1 MAAVFSNRSVISGFN
16 LQPDTT
22 YYFAVAAYGEDSG
35 GQTLNSQR
43 SQQAQVKT
51 LTGGTPGGDI
61 TNSLGMSFKS
71 LPAGTFTMGSPSN
84 PAEPERSSDE
94 TQHQVM
100 LSSFYMQTTEVT
112 QSQWKA
118 VMGNT
123 IAPHF
128 IACGDTCP
136 MEQVSWNDIQTFLTA
151 LNGRGDGTYRLPTE
165 AEWEY
170 AARANSTT
178 AFANGGITNTYCS
191 PVDTNLDAMGWYC
204 GNADSKTHPVQGK
217 QANAFGLYDMHGNV
231 WEWVQDWYGTY
242 PTGAVSNPTGP
253 SSGSNRVIRGGS
265 WSNGAQGCRSAGRDS
280 VLPGGRRYYVGF
292 RLVRLP

>member
-1 MAAVFSNRSVISGFN
+1 MYCCWSRRASQCRAILTTAAKSNVALGLQVTAGLRTTGYNIGADVNNDSVIGLPEVIYDLRILAVITTVTLAVPVMGTPTAASSSVSLSWTYPDSATASLVQGYNVYMTTTPNDANSWQQFSATGLSYQASN

-128 IACGDTCP
+128 IACGDNCP
-136 MEQVSWNDIQTFLTA
+136 MESVS
-151 LNGRGDGTYRLPTE
+151 
-165 AEWEY
+165 
-170 AARANSTT
+170 
-178 AFANGGITNTYCS
+178 
-191 PVDTNLDAMGWYC
+191 
-204 GNADSKTHPVQGK
+204 KVQ
-217 QANAFGLYDMHGNV
+217 L
-231 WEWVQDWYGTY
+231 
-242 PTGAVSNPTGP
+242 
-253 SSGSNRVIRGGS
+253 
-265 WSNGAQGCRSAGRDS
+265 
-280 VLPGGRRYYVGF
+280 
-292 RLVRLP
+292 